1 MIRSHKYE
9 GAFSIGAGRFLH
21 GRRGFFFEP
30 NTGQGDGTNGN
41 QQQQQQQQTEDD
53 PWKSLDRDLLD
64 DTQRAAIEKIE
75 KSYKD
80 IQGRAAQAST
90 YQSELDRTK
99 AELQKQQQTL
109 HSMQSSQQ
117 QQRQGEPESLEDEL
131 YKCYKNDYGLD
142 EEQARRFAKVEVK
155 KQAIILGRYDQQQ
168 QQRLAPVIGQVVDS
182 NATEAF
188 TSVVHNDQVFGLADN
203 QELQQKLWNQITKI
217 SESGQMVNKE
227 VVKNLARIY
236 YCEQLEAGT
245 LPQSVANRMN
255 LPQQQQPISNN
266 SPLQSTP
273 FNFPQIGNRGNGSFV
288 RPPTQQNNDSMTPE
302 VAAAMG
308 ATVAGWVVK
317 PRAFKDMKS
326 TNKIHITRN
335 GQ

>member
-9 GAFSIGAGRFLH
+9 GGCGSFLYGRH
-21 GRRGFFFEP
+21 GFFFDEDNGLP
-30 NTGQGDGTNGN
+30 QGGVSNGN
-41 QQQQQQQQTEDD
+41 QPQQQQTEDD

-117 QQRQGEPESLEDEL
+117 QQRQGEPASLEDEL
-131 YKCYKNDYGLD
+131 FECYKRDYGL
-142 EEQARRFAKVEVK
+142 EETQARNLAKAEVK

-255 LPQQQQPISNN
+255 LPLQQPIPNN

-317 PRAFKDMKS
+317 PKAFKDMKS
-326 TNKIHITRN
+326 ANKIHITRN
-335 GQ
+335 GE